1 MRLEDAISVTP
12 YIRSKAKYVRGH
24 DALVYPP
31 QIPVRLEDATKS

>member
-12 YIRSKAKYVRGH
+12 YIRSKAKYVWGQN
-24 DALVYPP
+24 AP

>member
-12 YIRSKAKYVRGH
+12 YIRSKAKYVRGQN
-24 DALVYPP
+24 AP